1 MIMFTMMMMTTML
14 SLQVVDGNMMIKM
27 AVKDTPTLIGNKL
40 KQYYHK
46 VHALIIIR
54 FIYYIVCV
62 YVCACVNNTTI
73 MMLIIMINT
82 CFPPSIY
89 ALSL

>member
-1 MIMFTMMMMTTML
+1 MAMIMFTMMMMTTML

-46 VHALIIIR
+46 VRALIIIR

-62 YVCACVNNTTI
+62 YVYVCMCE
-73 MMLIIMINT
+73 
-82 CFPPSIY
+82 
-89 ALSL
+89 